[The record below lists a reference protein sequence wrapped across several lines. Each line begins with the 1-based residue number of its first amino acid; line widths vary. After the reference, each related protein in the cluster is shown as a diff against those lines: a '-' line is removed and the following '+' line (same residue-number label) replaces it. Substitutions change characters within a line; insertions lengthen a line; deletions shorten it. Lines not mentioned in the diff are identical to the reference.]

1 MAANYLHGVE
11 TIEIES
17 GPRPVKAVK
26 SAVIG
31 LIGTAISGP
40 VIKATLCLSESD
52 AAQFGPATTNTTIPQ
67 ALNAIYDHGAGTV
80 VVINVLDP
88 TVHKSTIASESVTV
102 DNNSIIQLKHEGIQ
116 SLSIGRSTNAGSPYT
131 KDSDYTV
138 DMLSGKITCM
148 GNNLKPGTKDFVN
161 YTYADPTKVTAAD
174 IIGAVNAAGDRTG
187 MKVLQDTYNLF
198 GFFAKIL
205 IAPVFCTQKSVAT
218 ELIAQAENLGA
229 ITYIDAPIG
238 TTFQQVLAG
247 RGSQGTIN
255 FNTSSDRARL
265 CYPYVKVYNNTS
277 NTEVLEPLSSRA
289 AGLRAK
295 IDLEKGFWWSNSNQ
309 EIQGITGVERTLTAM
324 IDDPQCEVNQLNEN
338 GITTVFNS
346 YGSGLRLWGNRTAA
360 WPTVTHM
367 RNFENVRRTGD
378 VINESIRYF
387 SQQYMDMPINQA
399 LIDALTE
406 SVNTWGR
413 KLIADG
419 ALLGFDCWYDPARNE
434 QTELAA
440 GHLLLS
446 YKFTPPPPLERLTF
460 ETEITSEY
468 LISLESNI

>member
-11 TIEIES
+11 TIEIET

-31 LIGTAISGP
+31 LIGTAPCGP
-40 VIKATLCLSESD
+40 VNQPTLCLSESD
-52 AAQFGPATTNTTIPQ
+52 AAQFGFGSDTGNFTIPQ
-67 ALNAIYDHGAGTV
+67 ALKAIYDHGAGTV
-80 VVINVLDP
+80 VVINVADP
-88 TVHKSTIASESVTV
+88 AKKAIRVASESRTV
-102 DNNSIIQLKHEGIQ
+102 DDNHQIKLAHSATHNVVIRLGS
-116 SLSIGRSTNAGSPYT
+116 STVSST
-131 KDSDYTV
+131 LYTV
-138 DMLSGKITCM
+138 DAATGVVTLPTYSA
-148 GNNLKPGTKDFVN
+148 GTGIFV
-161 YTYADPTKVTAAD
+161 TYDYIDPTKVTSAD
-174 IIGAVNAAGDRTG
+174 IIGAVNTAGDRTG
-187 MKVLQDTYNLF
+187 MKLLQDTWNLY
-198 GFFAKIL
+198 GFYPKIL
-205 IAPVFCTQKSVAT
+205 LAPVFCTQKSVST

-229 ITYIDAPIG
+229 IAYIDAPIG
-238 TTFQQVLAG
+238 TTFQQALTG
-247 RGSQGTIN
+247 RGPQGAIN

-265 CYPYVKVYNNTS
+265 CYPHVKVYDSATNA
-277 NTEVLEPLSSRA
+277 EILEPLSSRA

-295 IDLEKGFWWSNSNQ
+295 VDLEKGFWWSNSNQ
-309 EIQGITGVERTLTAM
+309 EIQGITGVERSLSAM
-324 IDDPQCEVNQLNEN
+324 IDDPQSEVNQLNEN
-338 GITTVFNS
+338 GITTIFNS

-419 ALLGFDCWYDPARNE
+419 ALLGFECWYDPARNE

-468 LISLESNI
+468 LVSLESNR

>member
-11 TIEIES
+11 TIEIET

-26 SAVIG
+26 SAVIA
-31 LIGTAISGP
+31 LIGTAPCGP
-40 VIKATLCLSESD
+40 VNKPTLCLSESD
-52 AAQFGPATTNTTIPQ
+52 AAQFGSTQANFTIPQ
-67 ALNAIYDHGAGTV
+67 ALKAIYDHGAGTV

-88 TVHKSTIASESVTV
+88 VKHGLHVANETITFNSADKAKLAHPGVSSV
-102 DNNSIIQLKHEGIQ
+102 IL
-116 SLSIGRSTNAGSPYT
+116 RPSTNSTTYKNTSYNVNAADGVITRTGTEIPAGAKVYAT
-131 KDSDYTV
+131 
-138 DMLSGKITCM
+138 
-148 GNNLKPGTKDFVN
+148 
-161 YTYADPTKVTAAD
+161 YTYVDPTKVTAAD
-174 IIGAVNAAGDRTG
+174 IIGAVNTAGDRTG
-187 MKVLQDTYNLF
+187 MKLLQDTYNLY
-198 GFFAKIL
+198 GFYAKIL
-205 IAPVFCTQKSVAT
+205 LAPVFCTQKSVTT
-218 ELIAQAENLGA
+218 ELIAQAEKLGA

-247 RGSQGTIN
+247 RGSQGAIN

-265 CYPYVKVYNNTS
+265 CYPHVKVYDGITNQ
-277 NTEVLEPLSSRA
+277 EVLEPLSSRA

-295 IDLEKGFWWSNSNQ
+295 VDLEKGFWWSNSNQ
-309 EIQGITGVERTLTAM
+309 EIQGITGIERSLSAM
-324 IDDPQCEVNQLNEN
+324 IDAPQSEVNQLNEN
-338 GITTVFNS
+338 GITTIFNS

-367 RNFENVRRTGD
+367 RNFENARRTGD

-387 SQQYMDMPINQA
+387 SQQYIDMPINQA

-419 ALLGFDCWYDPARNE
+419 ALLGFECWYDPARNSP
-434 QTELAA
+434 TELSA

-468 LISLESNI
+468 LVSLESNS

>member
-11 TIEIES
+11 TIEIET

-26 SAVIG
+26 SAVIA
-31 LIGTAISGP
+31 LIGTAPCGP
-40 VIKATLCLSESD
+40 VNQPTLCLSESD
-52 AAQFGPATTNTTIPQ
+52 AAQFGSTQANFTIPQ
-67 ALNAIYDHGAGTV
+67 ALKAIYDHGAGTV

-88 TVHKSTIASESVTV
+88 VKHGLHITNETITFNSDDKAKLTHLGVSSVTLRA
-102 DNNSIIQLKHEGIQ
+102 SI
-116 SLSIGRSTNAGSPYT
+116 SSTTYKNTSYSVNAADG
-131 KDSDYTV
+131 V
-138 DMLSGKITCM
+138 ITRT
-148 GNNLKPGTKDFVN
+148 GTEIAAGAKVYAT
-161 YTYADPTKVTAAD
+161 YTYVDPTKVTAAD
-174 IIGAVNAAGDRTG
+174 IIGAVNTAGDRTG
-187 MKVLQDTYNLF
+187 MRLLQDTYNLY
-198 GFFAKIL
+198 GFYAKIL
-205 IAPVFCTQKSVAT
+205 LAPVFCTQKSVTT
-218 ELIAQAENLGA
+218 ELIAQAEKLGA

-247 RGSQGTIN
+247 RGSQGAIN
-255 FNTSSDRARL
+255 FNSSSDRARL
-265 CYPYVKVYNNTS
+265 CYPHVKVYDGITNQ
-277 NTEVLEPLSSRA
+277 EILEPLSSRA

-295 IDLEKGFWWSNSNQ
+295 VDLEKGFWWSNSNQ
-309 EIQGITGVERTLTAM
+309 EIQGITGIERSLSAM
-324 IDDPQCEVNQLNEN
+324 IDDPQSEVNQLNEN
-338 GITTVFNS
+338 GITTIFNS

-387 SQQYMDMPINQA
+387 SQQYIDMPINQA

-419 ALLGFDCWYDPARNE
+419 ALLGFECWYDPARNSP
-434 QTELAA
+434 TELSA

-468 LISLESNI
+468 LVSLESNR

>member
-11 TIEIES
+11 TIEIET

-31 LIGTAISGP
+31 LIGTAPCGP
-40 VIKATLCLSESD
+40 VNQATLCLSESD
-52 AAQFGPATTNTTIPQ
+52 AAQFGTGRANFTIPQ
-67 ALNAIYDHGAGTV
+67 ALKAIYDHGAGTV
-80 VVINVLDP
+80 VVINVADP
-88 TVHKSTIASESVTV
+88 LKHTSSVSNETHTTDSSRQVKLSHGLVRNVTV
-102 DNNSIIQLKHEGIQ
+102 KTGTTVTD
-116 SLSIGRSTNAGSPYT
+116 STRYTIDTTTGVITFPNYSAGV
-131 KDSDYTV
+131 TV
-138 DMLSGKITCM
+138 TISY
-148 GNNLKPGTKDFVN
+148 N
-161 YTYADPTKVTAAD
+161 YIDPTKVTAAD
-174 IIGAVNAAGDRTG
+174 IIGAINTAGDRTG
-187 MKVLQDTYNLF
+187 MKLLQDTYNLY

-205 IAPVFCTQKSVAT
+205 ISPVFCTQKSVAT

-229 ITYIDAPIG
+229 IAYIDAPVG

-247 RGSQGTIN
+247 RGSQGSIN

-265 CYPYVKVYNNTS
+265 CYPHVKVYDGATNIN
-277 NTEVLEPLSSRA
+277 VLEPLSSRA

-295 IDLEKGFWWSNSNQ
+295 VDLDKGFWWSNSNQ
-309 EIQGITGVERTLTAM
+309 EIQGITGVERSLSAM
-324 IDDPQCEVNQLNEN
+324 IDDPQSEVNQLNEN

-419 ALLGFDCWYDPARNE
+419 ALLGFECWYDPARNE

-468 LISLESNI
+468 LISLESNR

>member
-11 TIEIES
+11 TIEIET

-31 LIGTAISGP
+31 LIGTAPCGP
-40 VIKATLCLSESD
+40 VNQPMLCLSESD
-52 AAQFGPATTNTTIPQ
+52 AAQFGPAMANFTIPQ
-67 ALNAIYDHGAGTV
+67 ALKAIYDHGAGTV
-80 VVINVLDP
+80 VVINVLNP
-88 TVHKSTIASESVTV
+88 AVHKSTIPNEVVKV
-102 DNNSIIQLKHEGIQ
+102 DDNGLIQLKHGAVQ
-116 SLSIGRSTNAGSPYT
+116 TMSIGRNTSAGNAYVKGT
-131 KDSDYTV
+131 DYTI
-138 DMLSGKITCM
+138 DMLTGKITCM
-148 GNNLKPGTKDFVN
+148 GNNLKPGVQAYVN
-161 YTYADPTKVTAAD
+161 YTYADPTKVVAAD
-174 IIGAVNAAGDRTG
+174 IVGEVNTAGDRTG
-187 MKVLQDTYNLF
+187 MKLLQDTWNQF
-198 GFFAKIL
+198 GFYAKIL
-205 IAPVFCTQKSVAT
+205 IAPVFCTQNSVAVK
-218 ELIAQAENLGA
+218 LIAQAEALGA

-247 RGSQGTIN
+247 RGPRGSIN
-255 FNTSSDRARL
+255 FNTSSDRVRL
-265 CYPYVKVYNNTS
+265 CYPHVKVYDSATDS
-277 NTEVLEPLSSRA
+277 EVLEPLSSRA
-289 AGLRAK
+289 
-295 IDLEKGFWWSNSNQ
+295 
-309 EIQGITGVERTLTAM
+309 
-324 IDDPQCEVNQLNEN
+324 
-338 GITTVFNS
+338 
-346 YGSGLRLWGNRTAA
+346 AA

-419 ALLGFDCWYDPARNE
+419 ALLGFECWYDPARNE

-468 LISLESNI
+468 LVSLESNR